1 MSNREQRRKQNAVVS
16 KTERERLK
24 QKEMRKRERKA
35 WWEMYK
41 MKVIIVLCVIIGIG
55 GVIGIAVGVSQV
67 DNDGGTS
74 TGQYQLIDLGSNGCI
89 PCEQLRPVISTLK
102 TKYSGEISVNF
113 YDVNSSSKGAQLAN
127 KYNVSTIPT
136 LIFLENGKVVKRMV
150 GYHSQSEIE
159 SVFRSLGWI

>member
-16 KTERERLK
+16 KAERERLK

-41 MKVIIVLCVIIGIG
+41 MKVIIVVCVIIGIG

-150 GYHSQSEIE
+150 GYHSKSEIE